1 MLDFL
6 SCVLVA
12 LLQAV
17 VVAFCGAV
25 VRYSEL
31 AAVLPSGCLV
41 AELIAPI
48 CIVAYQ
54 QPLVIVELLFGAI
67 SVFDFPPGRVR
78 FAIQSVLFY
87 RKVDMLLV
95 AAQVLHEPRQ

>member
-6 SCVLVA
+6 YCVFVA

-17 VVAFCGAV
+17 VVAFRGAV

-31 AAVLPSGCLV
+31 ATVLPSGCLV

-48 CIVAYQ
+48 CVVTYQ

-67 SVFDFPPGRVR
+67 SVFDLPPGRVR
-78 FAIQSVLFY
+78 IAIQSVLFN
-87 RKVDMLLV
+87 RKVYVLIAVQMLR
-95 AAQVLHEPRQ
+95 EPRQ